1 MKLLAL
7 DTATEACSAALL
19 IDDEIHERFEITPRA
34 HARLLLPMLD
44 GLLAEA
50 GLKPAQLDAIAFGR
64 GPGSFTGVRI
74 AASVA
79 QGIAFAADLPVLP
92 VSTLAALARD
102 ALQRNPA
109 VQVFA
114 AIDARMGEIYWAAYA
129 PDAPDTSG
137 AQGEP
142 RALTE
147 EQVTPA
153 LAVTVPAGT
162 DWFGIGTGWGEYE
175 QALRAHFAATLRGID
190 ATALPRAVH
199 IARLAA
205 LDFAAG
211 RAVAAEQA
219 QPVYLRNQV
228 AHKPAGR

>member
-1 MKLLAL
+1 MKILAF

-19 IDDEIHERFEITPRA
+19 LDDEVHERFEVAPRG

-64 GPGSFTGVRI
+64 GPGSFTGLRI

-79 QGIAFAADLPVLP
+79 QGIAFAVDLPVLP

-102 ALQRNPA
+102 ALQRHA
-109 VQVFA
+109 AAQVLV
-114 AIDARMGEIYWAAYA
+114 AIDARMEEVYWAAYA
-129 PDAPDTSG
+129 RD

-142 RALTE
+142 QRLGE

-153 LAVTVPAGT
+153 SAVCLPAAGE
-162 DWFGIGTGWGEYE
+162 WFGIGTGW
-175 QALRAHFAATLRGID
+175 AAYDDVLRGRCGAALVGVD
-190 ATALPRAVH
+190 AAGLPHAAH
-199 IARLAA
+199 IVRLAA
-205 LDFAAG
+205 REFLAGAA
-211 RAVAAEQA
+211 VSAEQA
-219 QPVYLRNQV
+219 CPVYLRNRV
-228 AHKPAGR
+228 AQRPGG

>member
-19 IDDEIHERFEITPRA
+19 IDGEIHERFEIAPRA

-102 ALQRNPA
+102 ALQRTA
-109 VQVFA
+109 AARVFA

-129 PDAPDTSG
+129 RDMRN
-137 AQGEP
+137 EP
-142 RALTE
+142 QALTE
-147 EQVTPA
+147 EQVAPA
-153 LAVTVPAGT
+153 PAVCVPAGT

-175 QALRAHFAATLRGID
+175 HALRAHFASSLIGID
-190 ATALPRAVH
+190 VAALPHAAHIVH
-199 IARLAA
+199 LAA

-211 RAVAAEQA
+211 RAVSAEQA
-219 QPVYLRNQV
+219 LPVYLRNQV
-228 AHKPAGR
+228 VRRPGE

>member
-1 MKLLAL
+1 MKILAF

-19 IDDEIHERFEITPRA
+19 LDGELQERFEVAPRA

-64 GPGSFTGVRI
+64 GPGSFTGLRI

-79 QGIAFAADLPVLP
+79 QGIAFAAHLPVLP

-102 ALQRNPA
+102 ALQRSA
-109 VQVFA
+109 ATHVLA
-114 AIDARMGEIYWAAYA
+114 AIDARMGEVYWAAYA
-129 PDAPDTSG
+129 RDAH
-137 AQGEP
+137 GEP
-142 RALTE
+142 ESLGE
-147 EQVTPA
+147 EQVAPA
-153 LAVTVPAGT
+153 DAVLMPAGR
-162 DWFGIGTGWGEYE
+162 DWFGIGTGWAVYGEV
-175 QALRAHFAATLRGID
+175 LRGHFAVAPIGVD
-190 ATALPRAVH
+190 AHALPQAGH
-199 IARLAA
+199 IAQLAA

-219 QPVYLRNQV
+219 LPVYLRNQV
-228 AHKPAGR
+228 AQRPGG